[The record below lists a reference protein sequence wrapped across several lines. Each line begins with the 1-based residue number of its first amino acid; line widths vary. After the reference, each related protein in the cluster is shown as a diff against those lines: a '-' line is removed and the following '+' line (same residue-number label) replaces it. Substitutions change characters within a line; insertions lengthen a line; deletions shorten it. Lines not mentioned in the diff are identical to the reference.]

1 MSKKAVH
8 DIFLVL
14 AVLLVAGSVYMYTV
28 MPGRSP
34 AASSVKVVVRVDGEV
49 YGEYPLNSNKV
60 IDLSTERGSNKIIIN
75 DSNVWM
81 EDADCPDKVCVKTG
95 KIKSTGQTIVC
106 LPHRVVI
113 EIKGDNADIDA
124 AV

>member
-1 MSKKAVH
+1 MSKKTVH
-8 DIFLVL
+8 DIILVA
-14 AVLLVAGSVYMYTV
+14 AVLLVAGSIYMYTV
-28 MPGRSP
+28 LPGRST
-34 AASSVKVVVRVDGEV
+34 ASSSVKVVVRVDGEV

-95 KIKSTGQTIVC
+95 KIKSPGQTVVC

>member
-1 MSKKAVH
+1 MSKKTVH
-8 DIFLVL
+8 DIILVT
-14 AVLLVAGSVYMYTV
+14 AVLLVAGSIYMYTAL
-28 MPGRSP
+28 PGRST
-34 AASSVKVVVRVDGEV
+34 ASSSVKVVVRVDGEV

-95 KIKSTGQTIVC
+95 KIKSPGQTVVC

>member
-1 MSKKAVH
+1 MSKKTVH
-8 DIFLVL
+8 DIILVA
-14 AVLLVAGSVYMYTV
+14 AVLLVAGSIYMYTV
-28 MPGRSP
+28 MPGRSS
-34 AASSVKVVVRVDGEV
+34 AASSLKVVVRVDGEV

-60 IDLSTERGSNKIIIN
+60 IELSTERGNNKIIIN
-75 DSNVWM
+75 NSTVWM

-95 KIKSTGQTIVC
+95 KIKSPGQTVVC